1 MKLFNS
7 SKALAVLF
15 LAATLGLA
23 FWAAFNFQLIVG
35 RLDGNVFSLLPK
47 SERNAVAEEFID
59 RVAKNGERS
68 LVVLLSSSK
77 LETSIEAEK
86 TLKSL
91 IKDLAIKS
99 APPQDG
105 YSEYVSKL
113 LAHKSGLLTPEDI
126 SQLDSQ
132 AAPFWVDKSNA
143 MAYSM
148 GNSLIPWKDDPFGLL
163 GDWLYRLGGVTKVR
177 PYGDSLVVERAGISY
192 VVLPMEVNTSV
203 DSLSTQVVLA
213 DAINAAIGETKL
225 RHQGVEVLKAGVIF
239 FASDTSKS
247 IEADISLIGLISGIS
262 ALLLIIFIFRSFYA
276 VGFVLL
282 TVSIGFMYAV
292 LACFFIFPKVYILTL
307 AFGTSLIGM
316 SVDYCLYWLTAS
328 IDDGKNPLE
337 RRRYLLPG
345 MFLALITTAI
355 GYFLMAITPFP
366 VLSQMAVFSIAGI
379 SAAWLTV
386 VLIFPHVNKLRFSV
400 NSSFALVNFI
410 QEKNYRISVAA
421 RRVMIVVMILLS
433 VYGILA
439 SRPNDNIRSL
449 ANFDKELIAQQ
460 MKTSEILD
468 LPSPSQFFIVSG
480 STEEEV
486 LVRAEQLTLQL
497 DKLVEDGVIT
507 GYQSLTRFIPS
518 TAMQNAASRAYAS
531 QGRENATKQI
541 AKEFDMG
548 PAWVQSQNQINAPL
562 TIDEVRDT
570 PLYNRLSYLWF
581 ASDTSSMK
589 STAVLLTGVSGAES
603 VGKLSKLADPNISWV
618 DKPQEISDVFARY
631 RSLFSYV
638 IALGYLLTFVAIYLK
653 YGRSAWR
660 AVLPPILAT
669 CITLGILSIAGEAIT
684 LMTVIAFALLLG
696 VGTDYGIFLLQYP
709 SDKRVLLSISIAAL
723 MTLISFGSLSL
734 SSVPAIHSF
743 GIALLFGVL
752 ISWSLTLFF
761 AKKVGIGE

>member
-23 FWAAFNFQLIVG
+23 FWAAFNFQIIVG

-91 IKDLAIKS
+91 INNLAIKS

-192 VVLPMEVNTSV
+192 VVLPMEVNASV

-225 RHQGVEVLKAGVIF
+225 RHQGVDVLKAGVIF

-386 VLIFPHVNKLRFSV
+386 VLIFPHVNKLRFSA
-400 NSSFALVNFI
+400 NSSFTLVNFI
-410 QEKNYRISVAA
+410 QVKNYRISVAA

-460 MKTSEILD
+460 IKTSEILD

-486 LVRAEQLTLQL
+486 LVRTEQLTVQL

-531 QGRENATKQI
+531 QGKEDATKQI

-603 VGKLSKLADPNISWV
+603 VGRLSKLADPNISWV

-631 RSLFSYV
+631 RNLFSYV

-653 YGRSAWR
+653 YGRGAWR

-669 CITLGILSIAGEAIT
+669 CITLGILTIAGEAIT

>member
-126 SQLDSQ
+126 SRLDSQ

-386 VLIFPHVNKLRFSV
+386 VLIFPHVNKLRFSA

-410 QEKNYRISVAA
+410 QAKNYRISVAA

-497 DKLVEDGVIT
+497 DKLVEDGVIS

-531 QGRENATKQI
+531 QGKENATKQI
-541 AKEFDMG
+541 AKEFDMS

>member
-1 MKLFNS
+1 MKHFNS
-7 SKALAVLF
+7 SKALAALF
-15 LAATLGLA
+15 LSATLGFA
-23 FWAAFNFQLIVG
+23 IWTAFNLQLIST

-47 SERNAVAEEFID
+47 SERNVVAEEFID

-77 LETSIEAEK
+77 LEVSIEAEK
-86 TLKSL
+86 TFKSL
-91 IKDLAIKS
+91 IEGLAVKS

-113 LAHKSGLLTPEDI
+113 LSHKSGLLTPDDI
-126 SQLDSQ
+126 AQLDSQ
-132 AAPFWVDKSNA
+132 AAPFWLDKSNA

-177 PYGDSLVVERAGISY
+177 PYGDGLVVERAGVSY
-192 VVLPMEVNTSV
+192 VVLPMELNASV
-203 DSLSTQVVLA
+203 DSLSAQVVLA
-213 DAINAAIGETKL
+213 DAINAAIRETKL
-225 RHQGVEVLKAGVIF
+225 KHQGVDVLKAGVIF
-239 FASDTSKS
+239 FASDTAKS

-262 ALLLIIFIFRSFYA
+262 ALLLIVFIFRSLYA

-328 IDDGKNPLE
+328 IEDNKNPLE

-386 VLIFPHVNKLRFSV
+386 VLIFPHVNKLRFSAG
-400 NSSFALVNFI
+400 SSFALVHFI
-410 QEKNYRISVAA
+410 QPKNYRISIAARKVIVAA
-421 RRVMIVVMILLS
+421 MILVSL
-433 VYGILA
+433 YGIFF
-439 SRPNDNIRSL
+439 SRSNDNIKSL
-449 ANFDKELIAQQ
+449 ASFDKELIAQQ
-460 MKTSEILD
+460 IKTSEILD

-480 STEEEV
+480 STDEEV
-486 LVRAEQLTLQL
+486 LNRAEQLTHQL
-497 DKLVEDGVIT
+497 DKFVVDGVIT
-507 GYQSLTRFIPS
+507 GYQSLTRFVPS
-518 TAMQNAASRAYAS
+518 TATQNIASKAYAS
-531 QGRENATKQI
+531 QGRANATKQI
-541 AKEFDMG
+541 AKEFGMD
-548 PAWVQSQNQINAPL
+548 PAWAQSQNQINAPL
-562 TIDEVRDT
+562 TINEIRDT

-581 ASDTSSMK
+581 ASDASSIK
-589 STAVLLTGVSGAES
+589 STAVLLTGVNSAEA
-603 VGKLSKLADPNISWV
+603 VGKLSKLAEPDIFWV

-631 RSLFSYV
+631 RTIFSYV
-638 IALGYLLTFVAIYLK
+638 VALGYLLTFVAIYLK
-653 YGRSAWR
+653 YGKSAWR

-669 CITLGILSIAGEAIT
+669 CLTLAILTIAGETIT

-752 ISWSLTLFF
+752 ISWLLTLFF
-761 AKKVGIGE
+761 AKKVDTGE

>member
-15 LAATLGLA
+15 LGSTLGLA

-192 VVLPMEVNTSV
+192 VVLPMEVNASV
-203 DSLSTQVVLA
+203 DSLSGQVVLA

-386 VLIFPHVNKLRFSV
+386 VLIFPYVNKLRFSA

-410 QEKNYRISVAA
+410 QAKNYRISVAA

-497 DKLVEDGVIT
+497 DKLVEDGVIA

-518 TAMQNAASRAYAS
+518 TAMQNAASKAYAS
-531 QGRENATKQI
+531 QGKENAAKQI

-669 CITLGILSIAGEAIT
+669 CITLGILTIAGEAIT

-723 MTLISFGSLSL
+723 MTLISFGSLTL

>member
-1 MKLFNS
+1 MKHFNF
-7 SKALAVLF
+7 SKALAALF
-15 LAATLGLA
+15 LSATLGLA
-23 FWAAFNFQLIVG
+23 IWMVFNLHVISA

-47 SERNAVAEEFID
+47 SERNAVAEEFIG

-68 LVVLLSSSK
+68 LVVLLSSSR

-91 IKDLAIKS
+91 IKGLAVKS

-113 LAHKSGLLTPEDI
+113 LVHKSGLLTSEDI
-126 SQLDSQ
+126 SQLASQ
-132 AAPFWVDKSNA
+132 PAPFWADKSNA

-163 GDWLYRLGGVTKVR
+163 GDWLLRLGGVTKVR
-177 PYGDSLVVERAGISY
+177 PYGDSLVVERAGVSY
-192 VVLPMEVNTSV
+192 VVLPMEVDASV

-225 RHQGVEVLKAGVIF
+225 KHQEVDVLKAGVIF

-262 ALLLIIFIFRSFYA
+262 ALLLIIFIFRSLYA

-328 IDDGKNPLE
+328 IDDAKNPLE

-366 VLSQMAVFSIAGI
+366 VLSQMAVFSISGI

-386 VLIFPHVNKLRFSV
+386 VLIFPHVNKLSFSE
-400 NSSFALVNFI
+400 NSSFALVHFI
-410 QEKNYRISVAA
+410 QSKNYRISIAA
-421 RRVMIVVMILLS
+421 RKVIVFVMILLS
-433 VYGILA
+433 LYGIVA
-439 SRPNDNIRSL
+439 SRSNDNIKSL
-449 ANFDKELIAQQ
+449 ASFDKGLIAQQ
-460 MKTSEILD
+460 IKTSEILD

-480 STEEEV
+480 STEEGV
-486 LVRAEQLTLQL
+486 LTKAEQLTHRL
-497 DKLVEDGVIT
+497 DEFIVDGVIT

-518 TAMQNAASRAYAS
+518 IATQNIASKSYAS
-531 QGRENATKQI
+531 QGRADATKQI
-541 AKEFDMG
+541 AKEFGMD
-548 PAWVQSQNQINAPL
+548 PAWVQSQNQTNAPL
-562 TIDEVRDT
+562 TIDEIRDT
-570 PLYNRLSYLWF
+570 PIYSKLSYLWF
-581 ASDTSSMK
+581 ASDASSIK
-589 STAVLLTGVSGAES
+589 STAVLLTGVNSAEA
-603 VGKLSKLADPNISWV
+603 VGKLSKLADSDISWV
-618 DKPQEISDVFARY
+618 NKPQEISDVFARY
-631 RSLFSYV
+631 RILFSYV
-638 IALGYLLTFVAIYLK
+638 VALGYLLTFMAIYVK
-653 YGRSAWR
+653 YGKSAWR

-669 CITLGILSIAGEAIT
+669 CLTLAILTIAGEAIT

-752 ISWSLTLFF
+752 MSWLLTLFF
-761 AKKVGIGE
+761 AQKVDTGE